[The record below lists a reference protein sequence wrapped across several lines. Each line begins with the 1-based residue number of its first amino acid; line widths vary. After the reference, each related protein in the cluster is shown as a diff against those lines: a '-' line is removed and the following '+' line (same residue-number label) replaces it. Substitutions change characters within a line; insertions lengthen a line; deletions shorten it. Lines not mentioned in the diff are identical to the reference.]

1 MRGGQVFVLN
11 INTSLS
17 RTHFA
22 VFCVSFYPP
31 PALMLFATLCVCSP
45 GSDSFHLYC
54 HILENFLL
62 SPFFSISNQFC
73 YLRSDSFNYSSR
85 ERILCFTSLHIFT
98 PPKKGNFYPITP
110 FSTSSI
116 WYVILIYY
124 WYAITSFEF
133 SSISFIFPRNAHLP
147 QTLDWTPRLAVFM
160 FNLKTKSDTTFQQL
174 WAVSFPP
181 WNATVFL
188 PTVLRRW
195 CTFFVLF
202 QNLSSPQH
210 MSRVTCRCV
219 TVTLYQILPPSDFS
233 PFAGITNPLNHS
245 KNFFEFL
252 HSSPTPPPFYLKS
265 RSVFLR

>member
-1 MRGGQVFVLN
+1 MICYFNILLGMPLRLLN
-11 INTSLS
+11 SPSSPLYFLE
-17 RTHFA
+17 TH
-22 VFCVSFYPP
+22 
-31 PALMLFATLCVCSP
+31 
-45 GSDSFHLYC
+45 
-54 HILENFLL
+54 
-62 SPFFSISNQFC
+62 
-73 YLRSDSFNYSSR
+73 
-85 ERILCFTSLHIFT
+85 
-98 PPKKGNFYPITP
+98 
-110 FSTSSI
+110 
-116 WYVILIYY
+116 IYHKL
-124 WYAITSFEF
+124 WIE
-133 SSISFIFPRNAHLP
+133 H
-147 QTLDWTPRLAVFM
+147 PRLAVFM

>member
-124 WYAITSFEF
+124 WVCHYVFWILLHLLYI
-133 SSISFIFPRNAHLP
+133 SSKRTFTTNSGLN
-147 QTLDWTPRLAVFM
+147 TPALLCLCSIWKRRATQRS
-160 FNLKTKSDTTFQQL
+160 NNSGL
-174 WAVSFPP
+174 WA
-181 WNATVFL
+181 FL
-188 PTVLRRW
+188 LGTRR
-195 CTFFVLF
+195 F
-202 QNLSSPQH
+202 
-210 MSRVTCRCV
+210 
-219 TVTLYQILPPSDFS
+219 FS
-233 PFAGITNPLNHS
+233 PLYWGDGVH
-245 KNFFEFL
+245 FL
-252 HSSPTPPPFYLKS
+252 FYS
-265 RSVFLR
+265 RISHLHNTWAE